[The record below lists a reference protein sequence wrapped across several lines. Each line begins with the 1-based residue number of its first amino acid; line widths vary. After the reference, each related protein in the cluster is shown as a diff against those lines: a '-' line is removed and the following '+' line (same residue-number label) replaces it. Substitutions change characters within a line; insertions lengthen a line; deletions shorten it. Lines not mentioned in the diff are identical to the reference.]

1 MTDSDKNKRIMPS
14 RPEGVSDSCLP
25 EFYPCKLDEKSKT
38 LAKYLVDLAKEDA
51 ITTYTKAGEQI
62 DEKADS
68 LDLRKRLGELSWVTY
83 VNEGV
88 FLSVIVTKK
97 EEETEK
103 KIPGKGFFSL
113 VAAFHKT
120 PYPPISTHYKL
131 FITERDRVYKT
142 AKSENDKA
150 GKLDFILTGET
161 FND

>member
-51 ITTYTKAGEQI
+51 FTTYKRAGFQI
-62 DEKADS
+62 EEKADS

-120 PYPPISTHYKL
+120 PYPPESDHYEL
-131 FITERDRVYKT
+131 FTKERDRLYKT
-142 AKSENDKA
+142 AKPENDKV
-150 GKLDFILTGET
+150 GKLDFILTGKT
-161 FND
+161 FK